1 MWHIRHIE
9 RQATEGKRSVKGNEL
24 TFIWLHA
31 HAHARDRQQFDN
43 KVRGNFKFNGFLISS
58 YAWRKSIVRLK
69 DDKHRAWQGCRI
81 LDYTQLCVTET
92 EDMAIDEGLYGNG
105 ACWFIKL
112 RNWYLSLGHDA
123 LRIPVR
129 LSADTETSSLSRW
142 IDGGCYWNYRYI
154 DNRYI
159 DMWFVG

>member
-58 YAWRKSIVRLK
+58 YAWRKSTTSTVLDK
-69 DDKHRAWQGCRI
+69 DAEYWI
-81 LDYTQLCVTET
+81 LSSYIVTET

-123 LRIPVR
+123 LRNPVR

-154 DNRYI
+154 DYRYI